1 MTLEC
6 RAHCGARS
14 WSSVFFAWGTKSN
27 LVLLLIPI
35 DQLWTDSVNRNTTL
49 ICVGY
54 PSRDFPNSKV
64 KMKNELSI
72 LTPLVHGND
81 RIKQA
86 VIKYEK

>member
-1 MTLEC
+1 M
-6 RAHCGARS
+6 
-14 WSSVFFAWGTKSN
+14 
-27 LVLLLIPI
+27 LIPI

-72 LTPLVHGND
+72 LTPFGNGND